1 MGQLSTGWGS
11 SGSAGLILC
20 TFIDNFTFLYHFHL
34 AHCIFHHQPKLSS
47 RFQSMSGYTEDYI
60 KNKLQEKLGA
70 EHVEVVDQSDGC
82 GGKFAALI
90 VSNQFEG
97 KALLARHRLV
107 NSALEEELKTIHAF
121 SQKTFTPE
129 QWKQKQAAE

>member
-1 MGQLSTGWGS
+1 M
-11 SGSAGLILC
+11 LI
-20 TFIDNFTFLYHFHL
+20 F
-34 AHCIFHHQPKLSS
+34 PVVSE
-47 RFQSMSGYTEDYI
+47 SMSGFTEEFI
-60 KNKLQEKLGA
+60 KNKLQEKLSA

-90 VSNQFEG
+90 VSTQFEG